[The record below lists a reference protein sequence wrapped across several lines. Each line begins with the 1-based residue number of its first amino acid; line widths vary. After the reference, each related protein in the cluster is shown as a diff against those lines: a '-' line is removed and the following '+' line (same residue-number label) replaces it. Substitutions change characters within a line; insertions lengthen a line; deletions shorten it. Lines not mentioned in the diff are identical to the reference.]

1 MDGEWRVT
9 SELSF
14 GSKKAMKGACGITV
28 SNEGFDAAECG
39 CELTPVVRVCNEGFD
54 AGRRFLSFL
63 TGCVSVICNVHGL
76 NSCGYLRWMD
86 DAWQGRSRVVIRKLA
101 DDNQKLQNALLD
113 KEQDI
118 QRMKKE
124 RNKLDEQRKSR
135 EKLDLFLVL
144 VVLASVVIYA
154 LVALVSRGFV

>member
-1 MDGEWRVT
+1 M
-9 SELSF
+9 
-14 GSKKAMKGACGITV
+14 MH
-28 SNEGFDAAECG
+28 
-39 CELTPVVRVCNEGFD
+39 
-54 AGRRFLSFL
+54 GR
-63 TGCVSVICNVHGL
+63 
-76 NSCGYLRWMD
+76 
-86 DAWQGRSRVVIRKLA
+86 GRSRVVIGKLA
-101 DDNQKLQNALLD
+101 NDNQKLQNALLD
-113 KEQDI
+113 KEHDI

>member
-1 MDGEWRVT
+1 
-9 SELSF
+9 
-14 GSKKAMKGACGITV
+14 
-28 SNEGFDAAECG
+28 
-39 CELTPVVRVCNEGFD
+39 
-54 AGRRFLSFL
+54 
-63 TGCVSVICNVHGL
+63 
-76 NSCGYLRWMD
+76 MD

-113 KEQDI
+113 KEHDI

>member
-1 MDGEWRVT
+1 
-9 SELSF
+9 
-14 GSKKAMKGACGITV
+14 
-28 SNEGFDAAECG
+28 
-39 CELTPVVRVCNEGFD
+39 
-54 AGRRFLSFL
+54 
-63 TGCVSVICNVHGL
+63 
-76 NSCGYLRWMD
+76 MD
-86 DAWQGRSRVVIRKLA
+86 DAWQGRSRVVIGKLA
-101 DDNQKLQNALLD
+101 NDNQKLQNALLD

>member
-1 MDGEWRVT
+1 
-9 SELSF
+9 
-14 GSKKAMKGACGITV
+14 
-28 SNEGFDAAECG
+28 
-39 CELTPVVRVCNEGFD
+39 
-54 AGRRFLSFL
+54 
-63 TGCVSVICNVHGL
+63 
-76 NSCGYLRWMD
+76 MD
-86 DAWQGRSRVVIRKLA
+86 DAWQGRSRVVIGKLA
-101 DDNQKLQNALLD
+101 NDNQKLQNALLD

-124 RNKLDEQRKSR
+124 RNKLDGQRKSR